1 MLKHQETINNLTIE
15 QKLNLIADMSYLSG
29 IVNGENFKYLKQMPL
44 DDDKNFGSYP
54 NYRSLAR
61 SWDTQLIG
69 QVADEVF
76 TEAKSNDVTLV
87 NLPDLRVRVS
97 PYDEGLSEDPC
108 LSGATAGAFV
118 DAGVRNGLD
127 VSGYDPF
134 ISNEFDVYSDV
145 EVNPRAVN
153 DYYML
158 PFNSVISH
166 GVNIFKTSATP
177 IKSKYNEFNEK
188 TLERIQNRFDVIFET
203 VPDEEF
209 IKKVFHEGKYVS
221 KGSIQV
227 VTDAYER
234 YLQLMKSF
242 EEGELALADVNMAC
256 ENGTAISP
264 DMVDNVVD
272 RLLCFAEERCGK
284 PVTAKSV
291 NLLDRTKLATR
302 SHVESTVMLKNDKTL
317 PISKKTKVAV
327 VGALAY
333 RQLKGNDSLLDIT
346 ATYFKGKNT
355 SLIGYEQGYG
365 AVKHNNAE
373 LVNRAKILSN
383 RADVIIL
390 ALGYDEK
397 DEIKSKKDKN
407 CKLPAN
413 QIILLNELYKT
424 GKKIIAVLYG
434 DCSFD
439 MSFDGKCNS
448 VLLAT
453 GFGEEASMALASIIY
468 GKSCP
473 GGKLTNTLYE
483 DTDERFLDL
492 KNYKNAKR
500 NEVGIFYGYRHYDT
514 AGYKVKYPFGYGLSY
529 TSFKFSKLKV
539 SKGVISVTVKNVGK
553 VAGTE
558 TVQLYVGAKKST
570 VIRPTKELKAFTKVR
585 LNAGRSI
592 RVSFKIKDLDL
603 NVYDATKNTK
613 VAEFGEYL
621 VYVGTSVSDIKLKSL
636 FISGK
641 GKVTEDK
648 KLKSDYFQNVS
659 NIKDGKY
666 YLEEPITLPKY
677 AKDSKIRKAFAWL
690 MIILFL
696 DLVYLSLYDI
706 KYLPGDIVTFIVLG
720 VITAI
725 PLISL
730 NALKNAKKKA
740 LNKFLEKSKI
750 MKQEKRNSL
759 SLDELYE
766 EIPYEQLFVE
776 EFDEPFIEAKDTEVV
791 ETVEVYEEQA
801 VYEFDSSF
809 TISKA
814 CEELTLYMKERGIY
828 VDVNSVRSIFS
839 LLASSRLLFLSSENK
854 ELLSRFIR
862 LLGKYFNCGNVI
874 SDFDSLH
881 LAGDDVIGGTFVDGE
896 LKYNAI
902 TNSIINDAQAENKV
916 RLMVIE
922 NALTEFI
929 KPCLVQVF
937 KHIDK
942 PDGEI
947 TVSIREDSNE
957 SFYKMP
963 ENVWFI
969 VTLADEE
976 RITDVPKYIL
986 ESAGSLDIVLRE
998 IESVKKPNRVAE
1010 YLNEKLEEKIED
1022 VEIEEDVVGAEFS
1035 VNVDEEIVEEEAEEI
1050 VSEEVAVE
1058 EVTEEIETTTTVKEI
1073 SYYQLTKMIEIACRN
1088 NQLDETLWKRLDK
1101 LEEAVQKVDATFR
1114 ISNKLWQR
1122 VEKFV
1127 AIYLTAGGEQEETL
1141 DSVVANHVI
1150 NTMIISLLKG
1160 KNNEKF
1166 AHTVEN
1172 IFGEGHVPHTVKA
1185 IKSTGLKI

>member
-1 MLKHQETINNLTIE
+1 
-15 QKLNLIADMSYLSG
+15 
-29 IVNGENFKYLKQMPL
+29 
-44 DDDKNFGSYP
+44 
-54 NYRSLAR
+54 
-61 SWDTQLIG
+61 
-69 QVADEVF
+69 
-76 TEAKSNDVTLV
+76 
-87 NLPDLRVRVS
+87 
-97 PYDEGLSEDPC
+97 
-108 LSGATAGAFV
+108 
-118 DAGVRNGLD
+118 
-127 VSGYDPF
+127 
-134 ISNEFDVYSDV
+134 
-145 EVNPRAVN
+145 
-153 DYYML
+153 
-158 PFNSVISH
+158 
-166 GVNIFKTSATP
+166 
-177 IKSKYNEFNEK
+177 
-188 TLERIQNRFDVIFET
+188 
-203 VPDEEF
+203 
-209 IKKVFHEGKYVS
+209 
-221 KGSIQV
+221 
-227 VTDAYER
+227 
-234 YLQLMKSF
+234 
-242 EEGELALADVNMAC
+242 
-256 ENGTAISP
+256 
-264 DMVDNVVD
+264 
-272 RLLCFAEERCGK
+272 
-284 PVTAKSV
+284 
-291 NLLDRTKLATR
+291 
-302 SHVESTVMLKNDKTL
+302 
-317 PISKKTKVAV
+317 
-327 VGALAY
+327 
-333 RQLKGNDSLLDIT
+333 
-346 ATYFKGKNT
+346 
-355 SLIGYEQGYG
+355 
-365 AVKHNNAE
+365 
-373 LVNRAKILSN
+373 
-383 RADVIIL
+383 
-390 ALGYDEK
+390 
-397 DEIKSKKDKN
+397 
-407 CKLPAN
+407 
-413 QIILLNELYKT
+413 
-424 GKKIIAVLYG
+424 
-434 DCSFD
+434 
-439 MSFDGKCNS
+439 
-448 VLLAT
+448 
-453 GFGEEASMALASIIY
+453 
-468 GKSCP
+468 
-473 GGKLTNTLYE
+473 
-483 DTDERFLDL
+483 
-492 KNYKNAKR
+492 
-500 NEVGIFYGYRHYDT
+500 
-514 AGYKVKYPFGYGLSY
+514 
-529 TSFKFSKLKV
+529 
-539 SKGVISVTVKNVGK
+539 
-553 VAGTE
+553 
-558 TVQLYVGAKKST
+558 
-570 VIRPTKELKAFTKVR
+570 
-585 LNAGRSI
+585 
-592 RVSFKIKDLDL
+592 
-603 NVYDATKNTK
+603 
-613 VAEFGEYL
+613 
-621 VYVGTSVSDIKLKSL
+621 
-636 FISGK
+636 
-641 GKVTEDK
+641 
-648 KLKSDYFQNVS
+648 
-659 NIKDGKY
+659 
-666 YLEEPITLPKY
+666 
-677 AKDSKIRKAFAWL
+677 
-690 MIILFL
+690 
-696 DLVYLSLYDI
+696 
-706 KYLPGDIVTFIVLG
+706 
-720 VITAI
+720 
-725 PLISL
+725 
-730 NALKNAKKKA
+730 
-740 LNKFLEKSKI
+740 

-902 TNSIINDAQAENKV
+902 TNSIINDTQSENKV

-957 SFYKMP
+957 SF
-963 ENVWFI
+963 
-969 VTLADEE
+969 DEE
-976 RITDVPKYIL
+976 RLTDVPKYIL

-1010 YLNEKLEEKIED
+1010 YLNEKLEENVEG

-1035 VNVDEEIVEEEAEEI
+1035 VNVDEEIVEEEATEEI

-1058 EVTEEIETTTTVKEI
+1058 EATEEIETNTTVKEI